1 MYTVATKDDG
11 TIDIVTT
18 DTSELDASTANELAD
33 RVTQTP
39 KRKGYDGYLVGDG
52 IAPNGEAF
60 GHGISFP
67 TGQVEGDYFLRT
79 DMLPNRLFR
88 YDGRRWVKMEDKV
101 RMTMTNTDTRNT
113 QKTSFINNVQTN
125 TIADESVQERQ
136 SLSKA
141 LRPKTDN

>member
-1 MYTVATKDDG
+1 
-11 TIDIVTT
+11 
-18 DTSELDASTANELAD
+18 
-33 RVTQTP
+33 
-39 KRKGYDGYLVGDG
+39 
-52 IAPNGEAF
+52 
-60 GHGISFP
+60 
-67 TGQVEGDYFLRT
+67 
-79 DMLPNRLFR
+79 MLPNRLFR

-136 SLSKA
+136 SLSKY